1 MQINVHFWSY
11 FADIAGTR
19 DLALQ
24 LPEAT
29 TVGEA
34 MALIYQRFPTLETA
48 RKSTLIAVGV
58 DYASADQALKDGEEL
73 SLFPPVQGG

>member
-48 RKSTLIAVGV
+48 RKSLH
-58 DYASADQALKDGEEL
+58 
-73 SLFPPVQGG
+73 